1 MDNRPIGVFDSG
13 IGGLTVLK
21 ELSYVLPNESFVY
34 FGDTARLP
42 YGTRSKE
49 TIIKY
54 AHQCINFLLSKDV
67 KAIVVA
73 CNTASAAALPV
84 MKEFFKEPIIG
95 VIEPGAAAAVEVNKN
110 NKIGILGTCATINSG
125 AYEYEIKKLCPEKY
139 IVSNP
144 CPLFV
149 PIVEEGWAQTEVAK
163 MVAKEYLK
171 PLIKEGVDTIVMG
184 CTHYPLLKNVV
195 KDIMGPDVCLI
206 DPAHNTAIELKKVLY
221 KKQIQNIEGTSTNP
235 YYKYYVSDD
244 PERFVKIGSEFLERN
259 IDNIEKIDIEGYY

>member
-1 MDNRPIGVFDSG
+1 MDDRPIGVFDSG

-21 ELSYVLPNESFVY
+21 ELACVLPNESFVY

-42 YGTRSKE
+42 YGARSKE

-84 MKEFFKEPIIG
+84 MKESFKEPIIG
-95 VIEPGAAAAVEVNKN
+95 VIEPGAAAAVEANKN
-110 NKIGILGTCATINSG
+110 NKIGILGTCATIKSG
-125 AYEYEIKKLCPEKY
+125 AYEDEIKKLCPGKR

-149 PIVEEGWAQTEVAK
+149 PIVEEGWAETEVAK
-163 MVAKEYLK
+163 IVAKEYLK
-171 PLIKEGVDTIVMG
+171 PLIEEKVDTIVMG
-184 CTHYPLLKNVV
+184 CTHYPLLKSVV
-195 KDIMGPDVCLI
+195 ADIMGSDVCLI
-206 DPAHNTAIELKKVLY
+206 DPAHNTAIEFKKVLY
-221 KKQIQNIEGTSTNP
+221 KKQIQNENKNISP

-244 PERFVKIGSEFLERN
+244 PERFVKVGSEFLEKD
-259 IDNIEKIDIEGYY
+259 IDNIEKIDIEGYN